1 MVEEY
6 SPAPISSRCG
16 RASMFMMSRPF
27 EKKTYRKICNLKIKC
42 LPLQS
47 QALTNGSI
55 AQLVQSICLTS
66 RGSGVRIPLLPLRR
80 RLMIVFFCF
89 IQFECRADDLLSSV
103 IVLCQYP
110 CASTRYC
117 QKTIIRLRLALHYA
131 TSQFVWWQRL
141 CSHNYGVEPI

>member
-1 MVEEY
+1 MVEDY

-66 RGSGVRIPLLPLRR
+66 RGSGVRIPLLPLRKTTDG
-80 RLMIVFFCF
+80 RLFSF
-89 IQFECRADDLLSSV
+89 IYIPDKKLIYRVLSTSCRQLCCCGLLGLIGQNISEQV
-103 IVLCQYP
+103 
-110 CASTRYC
+110 
-117 QKTIIRLRLALHYA
+117 
-131 TSQFVWWQRL
+131 
-141 CSHNYGVEPI
+141 